1 MSTATAGA
9 VVVVL
14 KWLTADIGV
23 SLYAYQMGYS
33 EEKNMDS
40 VRSIKAGS
48 TRQILMVAL
57 ASAAMVFAGCSKKVD
72 VTTDSSASKANAGS
86 NAAQQEVQPIKGA
99 DASKPATNAVYFAF
113 DSSALDAAGKATL
126 DAYAAWLNANNSAS
140 ITIEGNCDE
149 RGSREYNLALGQRR
163 ADSVRDYLAGQGV
176 MAARIDTVSFG
187 EERPVCKGS
196 GEACWAQNRRGDIVS
211 R

>member
-1 MSTATAGA
+1 
-9 VVVVL
+9 
-14 KWLTADIGV
+14 
-23 SLYAYQMGYS
+23 
-33 EEKNMDS
+33 
-40 VRSIKAGS
+40 
-48 TRQILMVAL
+48 MVAL

-72 VTTDSSASKANAGS
+72 VTTDSSASKGHATAG
-86 NAAQQEVQPIKGA
+86 AQQEVQPIKGA
-99 DASKPATNAVYFAF
+99 DAGKPSTNAVYFVF

-126 DAYAAWLNANNSAS
+126 DAYAAWLNANNSAN